1 MWLRLKQ
8 GETVNACISFGS
20 VKSVAKHWTGYRSEP
35 CMGEGCAHCLKGVP
49 KRWRYQAT
57 LLVGSDS
64 VEWEFGEQSMG
75 ELKDLPREHG
85 WAHISITRLGEG
97 RSTRYRVSPQGDGTP
112 QPSEAAGPAEARQ
125 TPSAASKYLR
135 GKYGHL
141 VRTQVSDFA
150 GRNDR

>member
-1 MWLRLKQ
+1 MWLRIKQ
-8 GETVNACISFGS
+8 GDTVNGCISFSS
-20 VKSVAKHWTGYRSEP
+20 VKSVAKHWTGSCSEL
-35 CMGEGCAHCLKGVP
+35 CVGEGCAHCLKGTP
-49 KRWRYQAT
+49 RRWRYQAT

-97 RSTRYRVSPQGDGTP
+97 RSTRYRVSPQGGGIRR
-112 QPSEAAGPAEARQ
+112 SAEAADARQ
-125 TPSAASKYLR
+125 ASSAASKYLR

-141 VRTQVSDFA
+141 VRT
-150 GRNDR
+150 